1 MAAEMTMTRRE
12 LPRLAGIGAVA
23 RQTTIVAVATLLYFL
38 VRGFIANHTGRA
50 FGHANDIVDLER
62 SVGLFHEPAL
72 QRWALDTGWV
82 GAIVNKIYIF
92 GHWPVIIATLIWLL
106 TRHRHD
112 LVVYRNAMLISGG
125 IGLIIFTLYPVAP
138 PRFLHELGFVDTV
151 TLHTHA
157 YRVLQPPQFTNEYA
171 AMPSLHVGW
180 NLLMGVALIRH
191 ARLIL
196 LRAFGIVMPLL
207 MYAATV
213 LTANHLL
220 IDGLAGSALAL
231 FGLYLATGGARA
243 AMSQLMSAVGVSATR
258 LDGPQRTPLAHG
270 NGPNVAR

>member
-38 VRGFIANHTGRA
+38 VRGFIANHTSRA
-50 FGHANDIVDLER
+50 FAHAGDVVDFER

-106 TRHRHD
+106 ARHRRE

-191 ARLIL
+191 ARLVL
-196 LRAFGIVMPLL
+196 LRAFGVVMPLL

-220 IDGLAGSALAL
+220 IDGVAGSALAL
-231 FGLYLATGGARA
+231 FGLCLATGGGRVA
-243 AMSQLMSAVGVSATR
+243 ASRLAMLLGLETR
-258 LDGPQRTPLAHG
+258 LPEAVRGCKMAHRDGPI
-270 NGPNVAR
+270 VAR